1 VPRPLVKLTCR
12 SSSLIFVPFL
22 SHRYHK
28 LLGHDVQPHVIKTPL
43 PKNCTAPGL
52 PELNPSQTLAVK
64 SVLQN
69 PLSLIQGPPGTGKTV
84 TSACIVY
91 HLATLKHGRGGG
103 GQVLVTAPSNVA
115 VDQLTEKINATGLKV
130 LPLALSLCHS
140 ANSRHVTSAVQVVRL
155 CAKSRETVASPVE
168 HLTLHYIVK
177 HLDTP
182 DRSELRKLQ
191 QVQSARSICLLLI
204 SLPEPSLQLRDE
216 QGELSAAD
224 DKKFRSLK
232 RIAER
237 EILMA
242 ADVICCTCVG
252 AGDPRLS
259 ACSFQKVLI
268 DECTQATEPECLI
281 PIVLGSKQIVFV
293 GDHCQLG
300 PVVMCKK
307 AAAAGLVQSLF
318 ERLIRAGVKPI
329 RLQVQYRMHPCL
341 SEFPSVMFY
350 EGTADHL
357 RSMFSSFSYFVQG
370 SLQNGVTTGERIMAD
385 VDFPWPEPAT
395 PMMFYLSTV

>member
-1 VPRPLVKLTCR
+1 LT
-12 SSSLIFVPFL
+12 
-22 SHRYHK
+22 
-28 LLGHDVQPHVIKTPL
+28 
-43 PKNCTAPGL
+43 
-52 PELNPSQTLAVK
+52 
-64 SVLQN
+64 
-69 PLSLIQGPPGTGKTV
+69 
-84 TSACIVY
+84 
-91 HLATLKHGRGGG
+91 
-103 GQVLVTAPSNVA
+103 
-115 VDQLTEKINATGLKV
+115 
-130 LPLALSLCHS
+130 
-140 ANSRHVTSAVQVVRL
+140 
-155 CAKSRETVASPVE
+155 
-168 HLTLHYIVK
+168 
-177 HLDTP
+177 
-182 DRSELRKLQ
+182 
-191 QVQSARSICLLLI
+191 
-204 SLPEPSLQLRDE
+204 SLQLRDE

-350 EGTADHL
+350 EGAFVHL
-357 RSMFSSFSYFVQG
+357 RFRLPLFPHTFQG

-385 VDFPWPEPAT
+385 VDFPWPEPTT
-395 PMMFYLSTV
+395 PMMFYLSTVRTPIPLLSAPSLITLLQPTSTCQ

>member
-1 VPRPLVKLTCR
+1 
-12 SSSLIFVPFL
+12 
-22 SHRYHK
+22 
-28 LLGHDVQPHVIKTPL
+28 
-43 PKNCTAPGL
+43 
-52 PELNPSQTLAVK
+52 
-64 SVLQN
+64 
-69 PLSLIQGPPGTGKTV
+69 
-84 TSACIVY
+84 
-91 HLATLKHGRGGG
+91 
-103 GQVLVTAPSNVA
+103 
-115 VDQLTEKINATGLKV
+115 
-130 LPLALSLCHS
+130 
-140 ANSRHVTSAVQVVRL
+140 VVRL

-191 QVQSARSICLLLI
+191 QVRCRRLFESRSCNKQFVCFTDIRAIIQRAPTIYNSVCNN
-204 SLPEPSLQLRDE
+204 PPPQLRDE

-242 ADVICCTCVG
+242 ADVVCCTCVG

-259 ACSFQKVLI
+259 ACTFQKVLI

-350 EGTADHL
+350 EGQYPL
-357 RSMFSSFSYFVQG
+357 
-370 SLQNGVTTGERIMAD
+370 
-385 VDFPWPEPAT
+385 
-395 PMMFYLSTV
+395 

>member
-1 VPRPLVKLTCR
+1 MITRFIP
-12 SSSLIFVPFL
+12 
-22 SHRYHK
+22 
-28 LLGHDVQPHVIKTPL
+28 
-43 PKNCTAPGL
+43 
-52 PELNPSQTLAVK
+52 
-64 SVLQN
+64 
-69 PLSLIQGPPGTGKTV
+69 
-84 TSACIVY
+84 
-91 HLATLKHGRGGG
+91 
-103 GQVLVTAPSNVA
+103 
-115 VDQLTEKINATGLKV
+115 V
-130 LPLALSLCHS
+130 LPD
-140 ANSRHVTSAVQVVRL
+140 
-155 CAKSRETVASPVE
+155 
-168 HLTLHYIVK
+168 
-177 HLDTP
+177 DTF
-182 DRSELRKLQ
+182 
-191 QVQSARSICLLLI
+191 
-204 SLPEPSLQLRDE
+204 QLRDE

-242 ADVICCTCVG
+242 ADVVCCTRPTPKRAPFFRMILMAPTGTCVG

-350 EGTADHL
+350 EGQTAPYL
-357 RSMFSSFSYFVQG
+357 SILAGLTPPKG
-370 SLQNGVTTGERIMAD
+370 SLQNGVTTGERIMSD

-395 PMMFYLSTV
+395 PMMFYLSTVRPLFRIAS

>member
-1 VPRPLVKLTCR
+1 M
-12 SSSLIFVPFL
+12 
-22 SHRYHK
+22 
-28 LLGHDVQPHVIKTPL
+28 
-43 PKNCTAPGL
+43 
-52 PELNPSQTLAVK
+52 
-64 SVLQN
+64 
-69 PLSLIQGPPGTGKTV
+69 
-84 TSACIVY
+84 
-91 HLATLKHGRGGG
+91 
-103 GQVLVTAPSNVA
+103 
-115 VDQLTEKINATGLKV
+115 
-130 LPLALSLCHS
+130 
-140 ANSRHVTSAVQVVRL
+140 
-155 CAKSRETVASPVE
+155 
-168 HLTLHYIVK
+168 
-177 HLDTP
+177 
-182 DRSELRKLQ
+182 
-191 QVQSARSICLLLI
+191 
-204 SLPEPSLQLRDE
+204 RDE
-216 QGELSAAD
+216 QGELSASD

-242 ADVICCTCVG
+242 ADVVCCTCVG

-259 ACSFQKVLI
+259 ACCFQKVLI

-350 EGTADHL
+350 EGQSFDSHFKCKPFCGSDHMLKGPSKTASQPANASWRML
-357 RSMFSSFSYFVQG
+357 T
-370 SLQNGVTTGERIMAD
+370 SLG
-385 VDFPWPEPAT
+385 
-395 PMMFYLSTV
+395 LSPPHP